1 MPCPDC
7 LKLYAELEAVK
18 AELKAACAKV
28 VEEQLQRM
36 LGQLDQASAEL
47 ERGHQTLVA
56 LVDRHLHDSLA
67 RLDRLEAALR
77 WPRGEPPSEPP
88 RRH

>member
-7 LKLYAELEAVK
+7 EKFVAELETLK
-18 AELKAACAKV
+18 AEITAACTTV

-47 ERGHQTLVA
+47 ERSHQVLVA

-77 WPRGEPPSEPP
+77 LPGEPPREPS
-88 RRH
+88 RQH